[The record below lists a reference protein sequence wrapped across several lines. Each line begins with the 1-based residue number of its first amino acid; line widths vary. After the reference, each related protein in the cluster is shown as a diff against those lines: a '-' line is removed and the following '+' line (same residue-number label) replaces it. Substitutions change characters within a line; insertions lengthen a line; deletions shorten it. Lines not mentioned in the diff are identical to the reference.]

1 MFKKFSMIL
10 CFLTSSCHSFTFNFS
25 SVQFSHTVMSDSLQP
40 HGPHHAR
47 PPYPSPAPRVY
58 PESCSLSP
66 WCHPTISSS
75 VVPLSSCP
83 QSFPASG
90 SFLFF
95 KIYFNWRLITLQYCG
110 GLCHTF
116 TWISHGCT
124 WVLHPDTPSHLTPH
138 PIAQDHP
145 SAPALSTLS
154 HASNLD
160 WPSISHMI
168 MIFTYEYVSMLFSQV
183 IPPLPSPTEPKSLFF
198 TSVSL
203 LLCLLLSLTYRVIIT
218 IFLNSIYM
226 R

>member
-1 MFKKFSMIL
+1 MDRSIPGFPVLHHLLKPAQTHVHWI
-10 CFLTSSCHSFTFNFS
+10 
-25 SVQFSHTVMSDSLQP
+25 SDAIQP
-40 HGPHHAR
+40 
-47 PPYPSPAPRVY
+47 
-58 PESCSLSP
+58 
-66 WCHPTISSS
+66 CHP